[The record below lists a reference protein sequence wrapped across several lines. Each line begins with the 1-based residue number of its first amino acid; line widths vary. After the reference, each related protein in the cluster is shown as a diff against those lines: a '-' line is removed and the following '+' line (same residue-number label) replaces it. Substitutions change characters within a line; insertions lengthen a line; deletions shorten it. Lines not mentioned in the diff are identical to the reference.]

1 MKRRS
6 ALAAW
11 MWSAMAGATVL
22 SGCAKYQTPGGPADL
37 RAMGISRGEQIERTD
52 ANILEKMS
60 RKPAADFP
68 ASIAVVRV
76 QSAGYESY
84 TARGHGQG
92 NYSVLTTREAES
104 DTEMARLESLPMVR
118 GIATMNRLVVPQYLS
133 TEKDLREAAAAV
145 HADMVLLYTF
155 DTRFGVTTKIP
166 ALGMI
171 TLGLFP
177 DRESQVTSTASAALI
192 DTRTGFIYGLAE
204 ATSKA
209 HQPAN
214 AWTSQDAVD
223 ESRQRAER
231 EAFVN
236 LVGEVEKMWRGVA
249 ETYAVTRAVSGES
262 EAAVR

>member
-1 MKRRS
+1 MRRRG

-11 MWSAMAGATVL
+11 MWSVMAGSAVL
-22 SGCAKYQTPGGPADL
+22 SGCASYTTPGGPADL
-37 RAMGISRGEQIERTD
+37 HAMGISRGEQIARTD
-52 ANILEKMS
+52 SNILEKMS

-76 QSAGYESY
+76 QAHNYRSHTAEGYGAGNF
-84 TARGHGQG
+84 T
-92 NYSVLTTREAES
+92 VLTGREAET
-104 DTEMARLESLPMVR
+104 DEDMDRLRSLPMVR
-118 GIATMNRLVVPQYLS
+118 GIAAINRLVLPQWLN
-133 TEKDLREAAAAV
+133 TEKDLREAAASV

-166 ALGMI
+166 AMGLI

-192 DTRTGFIYGLAE
+192 DTRSGFIYGVAE

-209 HQPAN
+209 HQAAN
-214 AWTSQDAVD
+214 AWTSEDAVD
-223 ESRQRAER
+223 ESRKRAER

-236 LVGEVEKMWRGVA
+236 LVGEVERMWKGVA
-249 ETYAVTRAVSGES
+249 ETYAIARPVEA
-262 EAAVR
+262 EAAAR